1 LNGLLMNPH
10 AAGILPV
17 AAGQMVLNA
26 LNAGTKPSHGQ
37 PLEDIFIVGN
47 AEARFL

>member
-1 LNGLLMNPH
+1 MNPH
-10 AAGILPV
+10 AADTLPG

-26 LNAGTKPSHGQ
+26 LNAAAKPSHGQ
-37 PLEDIFIVGN
+37 PLGDIFIVGN